1 MKKGKELH
9 RDMSKGKL
17 AGVCA
22 GIAEYFGWELW
33 LVRIVFISGVLL
45 TGGSFF
51 VLAYAIGWFVLD
63 KKPSG
68 KSPEAKLNPF
78 DVKVEEEGHKVEVK
92 SRVWQSGEPPVQ
104 AFHEIN
110 HSFDTLEQRLRK
122 MESYVTSSEFQ
133 LNREF
138 SKL

>member
-1 MKKGKELH
+1 MRKGKELY

-22 GIAEYFGWELW
+22 GLAEYFGWELW

-51 VLAYAIGWFVLD
+51 VLAYIVGWLVLD
-63 KKPSG
+63 KKGTNKSQEPSH
-68 KSPEAKLNPF
+68 NPF
-78 DVKVEEEGHKVEVK
+78 DVKADEGHKVEVK
-92 SRVWQSGEPPVQ
+92 SRVWQAGEPPRQ
-104 AFHEIN
+104 AFSDIN
-110 HSFDTLEQRLRK
+110 HSFESLEQRLRK

-138 SKL
+138 NKL